1 MTPLPLPTWLSDA
14 GDWTT
19 TPDTATVRGNGVE
32 WTSLVGEPLRERN
45 ALVSVRIAGTA
56 GAAGISFGHFKDF
69 LAPVNGTTGER
80 LLQFDSCRSG
90 WTFRVDGV
98 RQERAWWDG
107 AVQSVDDLFD
117 GPLALKARYAEEVT
131 FHDFSIMSY
140 EEQPRVTVILAC
152 HRFAQRL
159 RVALTSWCRQRV
171 PSGALEIIVLNPESP
186 DGTHEVVASM
196 AAAYPEVRLREIRVA
211 AAHARNKGYLLNRGV
226 EASRGDWIWMTDA
239 DCVFAP
245 DAVARLLASNAD
257 PAALLFGERRHLTK
271 ASTDLLL
278 AGRVDPSAEFAL
290 VAQDVGFVE
299 AYPWGYTQIVHR
311 SQSARL
317 RYREDLEHFAGSDET
332 FIENWRNAGLPE
344 ARVDGVTCLHLI
356 HPFSWY
362 GTDRYL

>member
-1 MTPLPLPTWLSDA
+1 MTTNHPASPYPTSTFRSD
-14 GDWTT
+14 GTEW
-19 TPDTATVRGNGVE
+19 VE
-32 WTSLVGEPLRERN
+32 SVVAEGSALRELRN
-45 ALVSVRIAGTA
+45 VLVEVTVQ
-56 GAAGISFGHFKDF
+56 GAAEAAGLSLGPFKDF
-69 LAPVNGTTGER
+69 LVPVEHGHGER
-80 LLQFDSCRSG
+80 RLQLEI
-90 WTFRVDGV
+90 DGV
-98 RQERAWWDG
+98 TRTWAFRADGVLMVREWWDA
-107 AVQSVDDLFD
+107 AVTSIDDLF
-117 GPLALKARYAEEVT
+117 GGTLTVKTRWPKEVT
-131 FHDFSIMSY
+131 FHGLSIRPLESS
-140 EEQPRVTVILAC
+140 PRVTVIMTC

-159 RVALTSWCRQRV
+159 RVALASWCRQRV

-211 AAHARNKGYLLNRGV
+211 AAHARNKGYMLNRGV

-245 DAVARLLASNAD
+245 DSVAHLLGSNAD

-278 AGRVDPSAEFAL
+278 AGRVDPSAEFTL
-290 VAQDVGFVE
+290 VADDVGFVE

-344 ARVDGVTCLHLI
+344 VRVDGVTCLHLI